1 MGSQSEPSVQSQAAL
16 RSTVSTI
23 STISTANTTTLTMSV
38 PWETINEKLP
48 FQRNKEAYTKR
59 KEMWT
64 AMDVNGNGYLSLAEV
79 TKGVRD
85 VIAVDELF
93 DAIPAINRSFH
104 HVKAVSKSD
113 NPHGDDFIEFPEFR
127 LFLQTLRQ
135 FFEYYEAFNRL
146 DTGEDQRVD
155 KEEFTSDK
163 MKETIEKWVGPIEDM
178 GAEFDNI
185 DKNGGGQ
192 ILLSEFI
199 DWALEKD
206 LDIED
211 DVEPED

>member
-1 MGSQSEPSVQSQAAL
+1 MGGA
-16 RSTVSTI
+16 
-23 STISTANTTTLTMSV
+23 
-38 PWETINEKLP
+38 
-48 FQRNKEAYTKR
+48 
-59 KEMWT
+59 
-64 AMDVNGNGYLSLAEV
+64 
-79 TKGVRD
+79 RD

-146 DTGEDQRVD
+146 NTGMDHRVN
-155 KEEFTSDK
+155 KEEFTSPK
-163 MKETIEKWVGPIEDM
+163 MKETIEKWVGPVEDM
-178 GAEFDNI
+178 GAEFDKI
-185 DKNGGGQ
+185 DNNGGGQ
-192 ILLSEFI
+192 ILFREFV

-211 DVEPED
+211 DIEPEALNK